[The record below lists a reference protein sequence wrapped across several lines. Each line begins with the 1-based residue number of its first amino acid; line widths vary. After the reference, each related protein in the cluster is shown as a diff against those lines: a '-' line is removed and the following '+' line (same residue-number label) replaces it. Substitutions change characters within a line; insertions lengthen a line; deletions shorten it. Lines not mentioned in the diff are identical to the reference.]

1 MALTNDC
8 VRGYQG
14 SYPHVTCRVERN
26 GRAMASKGICCTP
39 WEGPTL
45 WFCLYTSLQD
55 RMEVHSYCSLSRI
68 SHRTNILCQERQKRI
83 SFLIKNKVVGLGI
96 FLQEKNLFCMD
107 KNTWQ

>member
-26 GRAMASKGICCTP
+26 GRAMASTGICCTP

-45 WFCLYTSLQD
+45 GFCLYTSSQD
-55 RMEVHSYCSLSRI
+55 RMEVHSYCSLSRMSHGRNNLCHETQKCILIPDKEQCGRIWDI
-68 SHRTNILCQERQKRI
+68 SPRKKIILH
-83 SFLIKNKVVGLGI
+83 G
-96 FLQEKNLFCMD
+96 
-107 KNTWQ
+107 